1 MAQIRRVGIEGF
13 RRLKGISIEMR
24 PVMVLI
30 GANGVGKTSFMDALS
45 LLAAS
50 AKGSLNQRLS
60 DLGGVADVITRGR
73 SEKIMLSVEMD
84 VQYYEPLQYNLH
96 VAPQGQGYA
105 IPEETLTQ
113 AREGFAEPFKY
124 IESLYGA
131 IHYYDTD
138 RRGLVRPN
146 WEHDS
151 LESALSQVPR
161 MFQQPEDLRR
171 TLSSVTQYHVLD
183 VGQRA
188 PVKLPQQLRPAVLP
202 GENGEDL
209 APYLYNLRESSPE
222 KYEAIEDALRV
233 AFPGFESLSFP
244 IVAAGMI
251 STTWKERS
259 FGNPLYMHQLSEG
272 TLRFLWLV
280 SLLQSPG
287 LSTITMIDEPEVSLH
302 PELLAL
308 LADLMREASART
320 QIVVATHSDRL
331 VRFLEPSE
339 VVVMDVGE
347 DGGAS
352 MAWGDTLDLDGWLAD
367 YSLDEVWQMGV
378 MGGRT

>member
-1 MAQIRRVGIEGF
+1 M
-13 RRLKGISIEMR
+13 
-24 PVMVLI
+24 
-30 GANGVGKTSFMDALS
+30 
-45 LLAAS
+45 
-50 AKGSLNQRLS
+50 
-60 DLGGVADVITRGR
+60 
-73 SEKIMLSVEMD
+73 
-84 VQYYEPLQYNLH
+84 
-96 VAPQGQGYA
+96 
-105 IPEETLTQ
+105 
-113 AREGFAEPFKY
+113 
-124 IESLYGA
+124 
-131 IHYYDTD
+131 
-138 RRGLVRPN
+138 
-146 WEHDS
+146 
-151 LESALSQVPR
+151 
-161 MFQQPEDLRR
+161 
-171 TLSSVTQYHVLD
+171 
-183 VGQRA
+183 
-188 PVKLPQQLRPAVLP
+188 
-202 GENGEDL
+202 